1 MRQQKNS
8 EITIIKEKLAAGKV
22 AKDKGNEFFKEGKVK
37 EVTKDFG
44 IFRKDLQE
52 DDDQTKKNPLQEDIK
67 KTTSIIYSNLA
78 AIEYTQKAL
87 KNDPDNIK
95 ALYRRAQ
102 AYIGD
107 GNTDKAREDLNKLTE
122 KDPNEPGT
130 QRLWNLLKQKE
141 KQQEEKQRKDF
152 RGMFDRMKKDEEKE
166 KTEKDASN
174 KTSETKQIKSSS
186 KSSHNEKIKLN
197 KGEKSAIEKQ
207 LEAKLSENEEPRIV
221 ELDD

>member
-1 MRQQKNS
+1 MFRNSIFEQKNS

-122 KDPNEPGT
+122 KDPND
-130 QRLWNLLKQKE
+130 LLL
-141 KQQEEKQRKDF
+141 
-152 RGMFDRMKKDEEKE
+152 
-166 KTEKDASN
+166 
-174 KTSETKQIKSSS
+174 SEMSLS
-186 KSSHNEKIKLN
+186 
-197 KGEKSAIEKQ
+197 KQ
-207 LEAKLSENEEPRIV
+207 LQFLMDRRRIKRTEENERE
-221 ELDD
+221 DA

>member
-1 MRQQKNS
+1 M
-8 EITIIKEKLAAGKV
+8 IISLATKYSWKRCHEK
-22 AKDKGNEFFKEGKVK
+22 KG
-37 EVTKDFG
+37 
-44 IFRKDLQE
+44 
-52 DDDQTKKNPLQEDIK
+52 KNPDV
-67 KTTSIIYSNLA
+67 NL
-78 AIEYTQKAL
+78 TKRS
-87 KNDPDNIK
+87 K
-95 ALYRRAQ
+95 
-102 AYIGD
+102 
-107 GNTDKAREDLNKLTE
+107 
-122 KDPNEPGT
+122 PGT

-166 KTEKDASN
+166 KTERDASN
-174 KTSETKQIKSSS
+174 KTSETKQIKPSS

>member
-1 MRQQKNS
+1 MNS
-8 EITIIKEKLAAGKV
+8 LKKEKLK
-22 AKDKGNEFFKEGKVK
+22 KHHFNIIKLCFFINGLQ
-37 EVTKDFG
+37 VTKGFG
-44 IFRKDLQE
+44 IFHKDLQE
-52 DDDQTKKNPLQEDIK
+52 KDDQKNPLQEDIK
-67 KTTSIIYSNLA
+67 KTTSVVYSNLA
-78 AIEYTQKAL
+78 ACVLKKENWNKAIEYTQKAL

-107 GNTDKAREDLNKLTE
+107 GNTDKAREDLKKLTE

-166 KTEKDASN
+166 KTEGDASN
-174 KTSETKQIKSSS
+174 KTSGTKQIKSLPS
-186 KSSHNEKIKLN
+186 KSPRNEKIKLN
-197 KGEKSAIEKQ
+197 K
-207 LEAKLSENEEPRIV
+207 SENEESRII